1 MIIIHHN
8 YLPFVELSQRCQVGT
23 PVILY
28 MKWPDYC
35 TQIIVHEKNGLLY
48 NFFGHWWNIVY
59 EIFCAG
65 LLYMPVRGLLY
76 MLRKP
81 I

>member
-1 MIIIHHN
+1 MFSYH
-8 YLPFVELSQRCQVGT
+8 T
-23 PVILY
+23 VILY

-59 EIFCAG
+59 EIFCAR